1 MELQNLW
8 VGPALK
14 FAGTAA
20 AGGAIDWG
28 TKKTLDKTNDFRKSV
43 FLMNLDAE
51 EPELENLAIP
61 FIAAGAA
68 AAKLGGAAKFAGK
81 AAAGSGIAWGTEKG
95 LDKMNNQ
102 RKKNNWFLQDLEA
115 VEPELEELWVGPV
128 VGAIGKGIGEA
139 TIDWGTKKSLDKANN
154 FRKTG
159 MFMI

>member
-8 VGPALK
+8 VGPAIRL
-14 FAGTAA
+14 
-20 AGGAIDWG
+20 AGGA
-28 TKKTLDKTNDFRKSV
+28 
-43 FLMNLDAE
+43 
-51 EPELENLAIP
+51 
-61 FIAAGAA
+61 AG
-68 AAKLGGAAKFAGK
+68 KLGGAAKFTGKVSAGT
-81 AAAGSGIAWGTEKG
+81 GIAWGTEKS
-95 LDKMNNQ
+95 LDKINNK
-102 RKKNNWFLQDLEA
+102 RKQWLHLQDLEA